1 MGKRSLLRLMFW
13 GSYRRPVLKVL
24 IVMLMF
30 IATIMVSITAALQ
43 FPTVQTRVTQKLATY
58 LSEKIGL
65 PITIGYVNIYWF
77 GNIQMKDV
85 VIRDTE
91 DEILIA
97 AKKARA
103 NFNISSLIRRKS
115 IILERAIVEEADVRI
130 IRNAP
135 DNEFNINVF
144 VDGIKKIT
152 GEEKPDS
159 LKGKFTIKAI
169 HLINSTFTLS
179 DPKKDTILNKFNQ
192 NQFKL
197 KNINVIAENLQS
209 RGKNFQIRINDLAC
223 IDSATQFHI
232 HKLSGFYQITEESM
246 VFRTFEINAEKSRM
260 EASMV
265 FQFDSIQQ
273 MKAFEDSVIIIAD
286 VKESNIHTKDL
297 GNFVESFKKYNS
309 RFRLDGFFS
318 GSVTRFE
325 VKNFNLSLGST
336 SRIRGSVNM
345 DGLPDFQNT
354 FIDLK
359 IDNTIISPADLEPFV
374 GKKAVES
381 MDKFGVSS
389 FNGRFIGFPV
399 DFVSDAVFY
408 TQIGT
413 IDSDI
418 NLKVN
423 KEDNVPSY
431 SGNLLIR
438 QLDLGKFLNN
448 EKLYQ
453 VIDLNGKIVGKGLY
467 KSDADFY
474 LDATIDNIGIWGY
487 NYQNIITDGRF
498 ASQIFN
504 GFLSIN
510 DPNLQFELNGTIDLR
525 KNSEKIDFVAVLD
538 TAILDNLNLSQKPA
552 SISSVININLN
563 GLDLNN
569 TTGQINASKSF
580 FTYDGRTAEINNLKI
595 ISERENDLNYLEL
608 SSDNMDMHMSGKYV
622 LTEMAGDMARVV
634 TEYFLIA
641 KNDRNSI
648 TDYFTRTKLKT
659 KPEYDIDFNI
669 SIFDINSILQLF
681 VPDIY
686 IAKNTRISGY
696 IKGGP
701 LSQIAIESEFDTLS
715 YGNYSFIN
723 NHLDL
728 STTKINDTSLVN
740 LQLNLRSENLS
751 TRSGNESENF
761 YLTANWINNRMDLTL
776 NVEQKEQNSVVNVHS
791 NVLFDTTNTVI
802 RFDAN
807 NLIILGDQ
815 WSFSPDNK
823 IIIQPKNY
831 YFSDFLLSSYNQ
843 QIEFSGFIS
852 DDTTRT
858 FNARITNF
866 QIENLNSIL
875 PRKFNGKLNG
885 YLNVNRFFKN
895 PVIDSDIVIDSLIFE
910 NYTVGD
916 VFASSQW
923 DIKENRL
930 NISLEVFDNIQK
942 KLIDVSGNYYPFNEL
957 DKLNLAVNFSD
968 ANLNL
973 IEPFYEDLISN
984 LKGKTRGEFSITGT
998 LRQPVLNGEGYIT
1011 NGMITLD
1018 YLKSN
1023 YNFEGRIIFTKNEIG
1038 VRNVVLKDK
1047 FNNSGTLN
1055 GGIFHDY
1062 FKNVRFNILG
1072 DFEKLLVLNTT
1083 ISDNDLYYG
1092 TAFGTGS
1099 MRITGQE
1106 KNINVDV
1113 NAITESGTRFYIPLS
1128 GSSEITQENFIQFID
1143 FSKQR
1148 KLDIEAESKVLKLQ
1162 GIRLNFDLEVTPEA
1176 YAEIIFDQKAGDII
1190 RGRGSGQL
1198 SLTIDTKGDFNMFGD
1213 IVFESGG
1220 YNFTLYNVIN
1230 KEFNIEP
1237 DSRITWSGD
1246 PYGGQMDLVATY
1258 RQVASLAPLF
1268 PPQDSSFYKNPE
1280 VKRKYPTLV
1289 ELQLKGP
1296 LLAPNINFDIEVQD
1310 YPTNLVVDGVNFE
1323 TTIAAFRSEIHSNE
1337 QELKRQVFSLII
1349 LRKFAEQG
1357 SFSVGTSFGN
1367 SVSEFISNQLSYWI
1381 TQLDENLEIDFDLGT
1396 LDQDAFN
1403 TFQYRLSYSF
1413 NEGRLRVTRAGNI
1426 TNEDAN
1432 DVSNIIGDWTIE
1444 YLLTE
1449 DGELRAKMYNRFN
1462 YNTLY
1467 GNTQRNSTATA
1478 GFSFQHTKS
1487 FDNLAELFKNNKKK
1501 KRNTRSENYLE
1512 FDDGLVPSKDE
1523 TDAQDVEDDQS
1534 EIKPDPKTG
1543 TD

>member
-1 MGKRSLLRLMFW
+1 
-13 GSYRRPVLKVL
+13 
-24 IVMLMF
+24 
-30 IATIMVSITAALQ
+30 MVGITAALQ
-43 FPTVQTRVTQKLATY
+43 FPIVQTRVTQKLTAY

-65 PITIGYVNIYWF
+65 PVTIGYVNIYWF

-85 VIRDTE
+85 LIRDTE

-103 NFNISSLIRRKS
+103 NFNISSLITSKNFT
-115 IILERAIVEEADVRI
+115 LEKAIVEEADVRL

-135 DNEFNINVF
+135 DSGFNINVF
-144 VDGIKKIT
+144 VDGIKNIT
-152 GEEKPDS
+152 GEGKPDS
-159 LKGKFTIKAI
+159 LKSTFTIKAI
-169 HLINSTFTLS
+169 HLINSTFTFS
-179 DPKKDTILNKFNQ
+179 DPNKDTIKNKFNQ

-209 RGKNFQIRINDLAC
+209 RGKNFQIKINDLAC
-223 IDSATQFHI
+223 IDSATLFQI
-232 HKLSGFYQITEESM
+232 HKLSGFYQITKESM
-246 VFRTFEINAEKSRM
+246 VFRTFDIDAGDSHM

-286 VKESNIHTKDL
+286 IKESNIHTRDL
-297 GNFVESFKKYNS
+297 GNFAENFKKYYA

-318 GSVTRFE
+318 GSVSRFE
-325 VKNFNLSLGST
+325 VKNFNLALGAT
-336 SRIRGSVNM
+336 SHIRGSVNM

-359 IDNTIISPADLEPFV
+359 IDNTIISPEDLEPYV
-374 GKKAVES
+374 GKKAVQS
-381 MDKFGVSS
+381 MTKFGTSS

-423 KEDNVPSY
+423 KEDNLPSY

-438 QLDLGKFLNN
+438 QLDLGKFLDN
-448 EKLYQ
+448 ERLYQ
-453 VIDLNGKIVGKGLY
+453 SIDLNGKIEGKGLY
-467 KSDADFY
+467 QSDADFY
-474 LDATIDNIGIWGY
+474 LDATIDNIGILGY
-487 NYQNIITDGRF
+487 NYQNIVTDGRF

-510 DPNLQFELNGTIDLR
+510 DPNLQFELNGTIDLT
-525 KNSEKIDFVAVLD
+525 KNSEKINFVAVLD
-538 TAILDNLNLSQKPA
+538 TAILHNLNLSKKPA
-552 SISSVININLN
+552 SISTLININLN
-563 GLDLNN
+563 GLNVNN
-569 TTGQINASKSF
+569 TTGQINASKSYIA
-580 FTYDGRTAEINNLKI
+580 YDGRTAEINNLKI
-595 ISERENDLNYLEL
+595 ISERENDFNYLEL
-608 SSDNMDMHMSGKYV
+608 SSDNMDIHMSGDYV
-622 LTEMAGDMARVV
+622 LTEVAGDLARIV
-634 TEYFLIA
+634 TEYLLIA
-641 KNDRNSI
+641 KNDRDSI
-648 TDYFTRTKLKT
+648 SNYFALTKLKA
-659 KPEYDIDFNI
+659 KPEYDIDYNI
-669 SIFDINSILQLF
+669 SLFDINSFLQLF

-696 IKGGP
+696 LKGGP
-701 LSQIAIESEFDTLS
+701 LSQIAVESEIDTLS
-715 YGNYSFIN
+715 YGNYNFIK

-740 LQLNLRSENLS
+740 LQLNLRSQNQF
-751 TRSGNESENF
+751 TRSGGESENF
-761 YLTANWINNRMDLTL
+761 YLTTNWINDHIDLVF
-776 NVEQKEQNSVVNVHS
+776 NVEQEKKNNRVNVHS
-791 NVLFDTTNTVI
+791 NVVFDTSHTII
-802 RFDAN
+802 RFDASD
-807 NLIILGDQ
+807 LIILGDQ
-815 WSFSPDNK
+815 WSFSLENK
-823 IIIQPKNY
+823 ILIQPKNY
-831 YFSDFLLSSYNQ
+831 FFSDFLLSSYDQ
-843 QIEFSGFIS
+843 QIEFTGSIS
-852 DDTTRT
+852 DDTTKS
-858 FNARITNF
+858 FNARVANF

-875 PRKFNGKLNG
+875 PREFNGTLNG
-885 YLNVNRFFKN
+885 YINVNRFFKN
-895 PVIDSDIVIDSLIFE
+895 PVIDSDIVIDSMIFE
-910 NYTVGD
+910 NYPVGD
-916 VFASSQW
+916 VYASSQW
-923 DIKENRL
+923 DIKENRM
-930 NISLEVFDNIQK
+930 NIGLEVFDDTQK
-942 KLIDVSGNYYPFNEL
+942 RLIDVKGNYYPFNES
-957 DKLNLAVNFSD
+957 DKLNLVVNFSD

-984 LKGKTRGEFSITGT
+984 LEGKTRGEFNITGT
-998 LRQPVLNGEGYIT
+998 LRQPLLNGEGYIT
-1011 NGMITLD
+1011 NGKITLD

-1023 YNFEGRIIFTKNEIG
+1023 YNFEGKIVFTKDEIG
-1038 VRNVVLKDK
+1038 VRNLVLKDK
-1047 FNNSGTLN
+1047 FNNTGTLN

-1062 FKNVRFNILG
+1062 FRNVRFNILG

-1083 ISDNDLYYG
+1083 VKDNDLYYG
-1092 TAFGTGS
+1092 TAYGTGS

-1106 KNINVDV
+1106 KNINIDI
-1113 NAITESGTRFYIPLS
+1113 NAVTEGGTRFYIPLS
-1128 GSSEITQENFIQFID
+1128 GSSEVTQENFIQFIE
-1143 FSKQR
+1143 FSEQR

-1162 GIRLNFDLEVTPEA
+1162 GLKLNFDLEVTPEA

-1190 RGRGSGQL
+1190 RGRGNGKL
-1198 SLTIDTKGDFNMFGD
+1198 SMKIDTKGDFNIFGD
-1213 IVFESGG
+1213 FEFESGG

-1230 KEFNIEP
+1230 KEFTIEP
-1237 DSRITWSGD
+1237 ESRITWSGD
-1246 PYGGQMDLVATY
+1246 PYKAQMDLVATY
-1258 RQVASLAPLF
+1258 RQVASLSPLF
-1268 PPQDSSFYKNPE
+1268 INQDSSFYQNPE
-1280 VKRKYPTLV
+1280 VKRKYPAVV

-1296 LLAPNINFDIEVQD
+1296 LLTPDINFDIEIQD

-1323 TTIAAFRSEIHSNE
+1323 TTVAAFRSEIHSNE

-1381 TQLDENLEIDFDLGT
+1381 TQLDENLEIDLDLGT
-1396 LDQDAFN
+1396 LDQNAFN

-1444 YLLTE
+1444 YLLSE

-1467 GNTQRNSTATA
+1467 GNTQRNTTATA

-1487 FDNLAELFKNNKKK
+1487 FNNLTELFKNNKKK
-1501 KRNTRSENYLE
+1501 KRKNRSENYIE
-1512 FDDGLVPSKDE
+1512 FDEGLIPSKDE
-1523 TDAQDVEDDQS
+1523 TDAQDLDEEQK
-1534 EIKPDPKTG
+1534 EIEPDPKTG
-1543 TD
+1543 SD